1 MSAGWR
7 TVGDGD
13 GRVKRRDGLCGFV
26 IELFIAWN
34 GGVWRT
40 NVRTFVRTWKL
51 GESGRWKGERSKEV
65 ASEGQATPGD
75 KSRRLRVDP
84 GTRLKAAWV
93 SEASEGVG
101 YAADGVGCA
110 GGDGGGG
117 CGVGAG
123 GSKTV
128 YYSDAV

>member
-1 MSAGWR
+1 M
-7 TVGDGD
+7 GDGD

-34 GGVWRT
+34 GGTWRT

-51 GESGRWKGERSKEV
+51 GERSRQSDESV
-65 ASEGQATPGD
+65 VMSEGHGTPGD